1 MKKFSNFEEL
11 QEMDLNDPSVIDS
24 VTIDRKNMTN
34 GLIKFLIFTAV
45 AVLIFFIPM
54 EIEGKST
61 ILFGY
66 IYSKIISILGNVGLW
81 IVTLIIVSN
90 GVLSIYG
97 KYFAKEGSSIFK
109 YYESDSVFHP
119 LLYLLG
125 GVFISLYSLSQTTS
139 LVLPDIIVGAK
150 TGGVVVPDIVLGVAW
165 IIPVGAFFVP
175 FLLDYGSIDFIGVIL
190 EPLMRPLFKVPGKSA
205 VDAIA
210 SFVGSSSMA
219 VIITSRLYKSNV
231 YTKKEA
237 AIIATSFSAVSVG
250 YANLVI
256 RTAGMSQHFLKTYFS
271 SFLLTFVVSFF
282 VIRLYPLKK
291 KDPIYF
297 NGRVQT
303 PEELKSEG
311 KYELGMFKKGIERAS
326 KKAYASGSIVTKIR
340 ESIVD
345 GVQVVPKVIS
355 LLCAIGI
362 TGMIVAKYT
371 PFFDYVGLVFLPIM
385 KLLQVPDAA
394 QIAGSIPTGITEMF
408 LPVLVIAD
416 KIDVLSEGA
425 RYFVIAV
432 SMVQI
437 IFFAE
442 TVVVMTST
450 GIPVKLSELVLLFFI
465 RTLIAI
471 PFAALFMHI
480 LF

>member
-1 MKKFSNFEEL
+1 MKKIANFHQL
-11 QEMDLNDPSVIDS
+11 QKMDLNDPSVIDS
-24 VTIDRKNMTN
+24 VTIDKKSMTS
-34 GLIKFLIFTAV
+34 GLVKFLVFTTIAI
-45 AVLIFFIPM
+45 LIFFIPM

-66 IYSKIISILGNVGLW
+66 IYSKIISILGNSGLW
-81 IVTLIIVSN
+81 LVAIIIIIN
-90 GVLSIYG
+90 GLLSIYG
-97 KYFAKEGSSIFK
+97 KYFAKEKSSVFK
-109 YYESDSVFHP
+109 YYESDSIFHP
-119 LLYLLG
+119 LLYLMG
-125 GVFISLYSLSQTTS
+125 AIFILLYALSETTGLS
-139 LVLPDIIVGAK
+139 LPDIIVGSK

-256 RTAGMSQHFLKTYFS
+256 RTAGMSEHFLKTYFS

-282 VIRLYPLKK
+282 VVRIYPLKGK
-291 KDPIYF
+291 KSVYY

-303 PEELKSEG
+303 SEELQSEG
-311 KYELGMFKKGIERAS
+311 KYELGMFKKGVERAS
-326 KKAYASGSIVTKIR
+326 KKAFASGSIVKKIK
-340 ESIVD
+340 ESIID

-362 TGMIVAKYT
+362 AGMIVAKYT
-371 PFFDYVGLVFLPIM
+371 PFFDYVGLIFLPIM
-385 KLLQVPDAA
+385 KLLQIPDAA
-394 QIAGSIPTGITEMF
+394 EIAGSIPTGITEMF

-416 KIDVLSEGA
+416 KVDILSEGA